1 MSCEY
6 YYYGFMI
13 AIKIIVRDAIMY
25 YYNIIASS
33 AFIWSLFNTVV
44 PMLIYINF
52 TSKIIALEIFKWQ

>member
-33 AFIWSLFNTVV
+33 AFI
-44 PMLIYINF
+44 
-52 TSKIIALEIFKWQ
+52 